1 MVCQG
6 IDVDS
11 ASETTTPDDEF
22 RRLFRFFG
30 VDTDSMDSLGFEDA
44 CGRDVS

>member
-11 ASETTTPDDEF
+11 ASETTAPDDELGH
-22 RRLFRFFG
+22 LFRFFG
-30 VDTDSMDSLGFEDA
+30 VDTDSMDSLSFEDA
-44 CGRDVS
+44 SGREVS